1 MVGKIISLPTSET
14 TTSLFISYKATPKA
28 NHEVSIQA
36 YVSVIRDANEATIT
50 APSFGISD
58 LSRHLSN
65 EGVSA
70 LDTGLTGRYHTPDH
84 QKIPEKVLQT
94 CKQHGSVHF
103 GKQHVVRSNT
113 DGEIISHDDAV
124 MAVSRDML
132 LERSNWHSVSSKAAL
147 RLAELDGVPFVL
159 ALGSDAVPSSISRN
173 VKVIKMSSTR
183 KTSAAPR
190 QAELLQRYP
199 PHAVAVIGM
208 SCKFPG
214 ADSPDEFWQL
224 LMKGTSMAMQV
235 PPNRWPEGYSQRGNS
250 AKGRFWGN
258 FMRDFDSFDHHFFK
272 KSSREAAS
280 MDPQQRLLLQGA
292 NEAMESACYFSKSPV
307 ARARNIGCYLGLC
320 ATDYDANVASHAP
333 NAFSTLGT
341 LRAFLSG
348 KISHFFGW
356 VGPSVT
362 IDTACSSSAVA
373 IHTAC
378 RALQAGECTQALAG
392 GIALFTSP
400 YLYENLSAAHFL
412 SPTGATKPFDAQAD
426 GYCRGEGVGLVVLKE
441 LSTAVADGDNVLAVI
456 GGSAVNQNDNSVP
469 IMVPNA
475 PSQGTL
481 YHKVLQQ
488 AGILPHQV
496 SFVESHGT
504 GTPVGDP
511 IEMESIRSVFG
522 GPQRHSQLVVSS
534 VKGNIGHLEGAS
546 GVAGLIKAI
555 LQIENRTAALQA
567 SFQSLNPKIPPL
579 ESDCIIIPS
588 SNLAL
593 SNSFLVACVN
603 NYGAA
608 GSNSAMMIMQP
619 PRTSER
625 TPELLS
631 PSKYPIL
638 IAANSPSSVLEYCR
652 ALRDYCQQKTDT
664 GHLLGSIAFH
674 LARQQ
679 NQSLPYFFATAT
691 SNMPDLQAEL
701 TRQLTKSVASV
712 QQRPSCPG
720 LVLVFGGQVR
730 DYVGLSKQLWEQSA
744 VLRFHLDHCDEIL
757 RSMQKPGLYPA
768 IFQSEPIADIMT
780 LHLAIFALQY
790 ASAKAWIEC
799 GLVVDVVIGHSL
811 GQLTALSVSGILSL
825 EDGLKFVAGRA
836 SLMKTHWGPEAGAMI
851 VVEADLKTLSSLP
864 HTLEVACY
872 NGPSSHVLVGD
883 KASVDEFEESI
894 SRKGIRSKRLQ
905 VTNGFHSKF
914 TDHII
919 RPLKE
924 LASGL
929 RFNKPTVPIETC
941 SEGSSWQEITPHLLA
956 EHTRS
961 PVFFSQAVQ
970 RLARSRGLC
979 TWLEAGSD
987 SGVIGMVRRVLDMS
1001 EAAQHGFQPMSLSK
1015 PLALDTVVD
1024 TTTQMW
1030 KRGHSLQFWNFHQL
1044 QRGHYSKLRLPSYQ
1058 WQKQKHWLEL
1068 LPPSVTPAVA
1078 SAPPQSVAEPEQIP
1092 QLVRLVKKDAEGAL
1106 FKIDPRCGEY
1116 QQLVSGHV
1124 VAGSPLCPATVYIEM
1139 AARAC
1144 RLLFPKEP
1152 APLLGFSDLRID
1164 SPLGM
1169 AVDRD
1174 LTMTLHPRSE
1184 HSWGFS
1190 VASDTKDTGRSA
1202 TVSHACGA
1210 LELHTDAE
1218 VVNREFSRYERLTG
1232 PEAIEALYQD
1242 PNSESIQGS
1251 MLYKMF
1257 SRVVEY
1263 GGPYRG
1269 LKSVAA
1275 KNSRIAGTV
1284 VSLPEFIDDTS
1295 LTHPPTIDSFMQV
1308 SGIHANS
1315 IFPCPDEE
1323 VYVFTKLDRLQ
1334 FGPNFAPSSAKGSLS
1349 SSSWIIFSNLASSG
1363 NKELANDIFVF
1374 DAASKRLA
1382 VLILGARL
1390 HNVRLS
1396 SLTKILSRVN
1406 DGANGSHNLPAS
1418 QTNHRPPVSTHNSR
1432 RASISMLEPVVADNS
1447 AANGRESV
1455 FNDVCVLFERVADVR
1470 RDNVEGRMS
1479 VDDLGID
1486 SLMMLE
1492 VINELSNH
1500 YAIDLPAEDM
1510 ECLSDVDSLVSYLLE
1525 KGCGPKKSLGP
1536 SSGTTATIQSSRSSI
1551 SAMSSTNS
1559 SSVPTPN
1566 GSEVSHQHEQLA
1578 KLLQEHLELASAPSL
1593 DANLAD
1599 LGLDSL
1605 LAIELGSDIEKLLA
1619 VSVDLYQLDETS
1631 TFRDLVRLA
1640 EVDSSFASG
1649 TTGAAAPGQASPD
1662 KTQAAAHSEHESR
1675 HEPHTPQPVVQAVD
1689 LPDRREIFDEI
1700 RFDFDKFSQEEGFTD
1715 FWRTVYP
1722 DQECL
1727 VLSYTADAF
1736 KKLGGDLASIPAGH
1750 TLPKLSIL
1758 PKHEHLLE
1766 RMHKILADGGYIH
1779 GQQSSGYRRTSKPFD
1794 LNYPQAVLKEI
1805 ISKFPLHTSE
1815 HRLLDV
1821 TASRLAECLTG
1832 KVDPLAL
1839 LFANKT
1845 NRQLLANVYDLAPMC
1860 RATTR
1865 LLASFIARA
1874 FPLNHNGEIFHF
1886 LEVGGGTGKLS
1897 KSSFPPISTVV
1908 YGLDLY
1914 RLILTCDLTGGTTKF
1929 LVEYLTQCG
1938 IPFTYTFTDVSS
1950 ALVGAAKKSLAA
1962 HDRMRYDVLDVEG
1975 SLRPDFAAKFHAII
1989 STNCIHATRNATS
2002 SLANLRSMLRPDGLL
2017 ALVEFTNGLYWFDL
2031 VYGLLDGWWLF
2042 SDGRRHALGDIS
2054 FWERSLLAAGYNYA
2068 SWTDGKTRESQ
2079 TLRLICGFNSTTASA
2094 GGAQKSNLSKRA
2106 GVPIET
2112 VVWKQIEGL
2121 ELCADIYYPPPE
2133 TGNKAAIKRPI
2144 GKRH

>member
-1 MVGKIISLPTSET
+1 MFS
-14 TTSLFISYKATPKA
+14 KAVLKA
-28 NHEVSIQA
+28 NDECSIQA
-36 YVSVIRDANEATIT
+36 YVSVIRDTNEATII
-50 APSFGISD
+50 APSSGISE

-70 LDTGLTGRYHTPDH
+70 LGTGLTGRYHTPNH
-84 QKIPEKVLQT
+84 QRVPDKVLQT
-94 CKQHGSVHF
+94 CKQHGDVRF
-103 GKQHVVRSNT
+103 GKQHVVRSNM
-113 DGEIISHDDAV
+113 DGEIFLHDDAV
-124 MAVSRDML
+124 MTVSRDIL
-132 LERSNWHSVSSKAAL
+132 LERSNWHSVSSRAAL
-147 RLAELDGVPFVL
+147 RLVESDGEPFVL
-159 ALGSDAVPSSISRN
+159 ALGSDAVPSCISKN
-173 VKVIKMSSTR
+173 FKVIKTSSAR
-183 KTSAAPR
+183 KTRAAPR
-190 QAELLQRYP
+190 QAEMLQKYP
-199 PHAVAVIGM
+199 SHAIAVIGM

-214 ADSPDEFWQL
+214 ADSPDEFWKL
-224 LMKGTSMAMQV
+224 LTNGRSMAMQV
-235 PPNRWPEGYSQRGNS
+235 PPNRWPERYSQRGNS

-258 FMRDFDSFDHHFFK
+258 FMQDVDSFDHRFFK

-280 MDPQQRLLLQGA
+280 MDPQQRLLLQSTY
-292 NEAMESACYFSKSPV
+292 EAMESAGYFFSSPL
-307 ARARNIGCYLGLC
+307 ARARDIGCYLGLC

-348 KISHFFGW
+348 KLSHFFGW
-356 VGPSVT
+356 SGPSIT

-378 RALQAGECTQALAG
+378 RALQADECTQALAG

-412 SPTGATKPFDAQAD
+412 SPTGATKPFDAKAD
-426 GYCRGEGVGLVVLKE
+426 GYCRGEGVGLVVLKK
-441 LSTAVADGDNVLAVI
+441 LTTAVADGDDVLAVI
-456 GGSAVNQNDNSVP
+456 GGSAVNQNDNCVP

-511 IEMESIRSVFG
+511 IEMESIRTVFG
-522 GPQRHSQLVVSS
+522 GSQRHSQLVVSS

-555 LQIENRTAALQA
+555 LQIENRTAAVQA
-567 SFQSLNPKIPPL
+567 SFESLNPKIAPL
-579 ESDCIIIPS
+579 GPDRITVPS

-593 SNSFLVACVN
+593 SDSFLVACVN

-608 GSNSAMMIMQP
+608 GSNSAMMVMQS

-625 TPELLS
+625 TLELLS

-638 IAANSPSSVLEYCR
+638 IAANSPLSVMEYCR
-652 ALRDYCQQKTDT
+652 ALRDYCQQRTDT
-664 GHLLGSIAFH
+664 GPLLGSIAFH
-674 LARQQ
+674 LARRQ
-679 NQSLPYFFATAT
+679 NQSLPYVLATAT
-691 SNMPDLQAEL
+691 SNMKDLEAEL
-701 TRQLTKSVASV
+701 TRQLTESVASV

-720 LVLVFGGQVR
+720 LILVFGGQVR
-730 DYVGLSKQLWEQSA
+730 NYVGLSKQLWEQSA
-744 VLRFHLDHCDEIL
+744 VLRFFLDQCDEVL
-757 RSMQKPGLYPA
+757 RSMHHPGLYPA
-768 IFQSEPIADIMT
+768 IFQSEPIADIVT
-780 LHLAIFALQY
+780 LHSAIFALQY

-799 GLVVDVVIGHSL
+799 GLAVDALIGHSL

-836 SLMKTHWGPEAGAMI
+836 SLMKTHWGPQAGAMV
-851 VVEADLKTLSSLP
+851 VVEADLKTLAGLP
-864 HTLEVACY
+864 HSLEVACY

-883 KASVDEFEESI
+883 KASVNEFEDSI
-894 SRKGIRSKRLQ
+894 ARKGIRSKRLQ

-914 TDHII
+914 TDSIVP
-919 RPLKE
+919 PLKE
-924 LASGL
+924 LASSL
-929 RFNKPTVPIETC
+929 CFNKPTIPIETC
-941 SEGSSWQEITPHLLA
+941 SEGSSWREYTPDLLA
-956 EHTRS
+956 EHTRN
-961 PVFFSQAVQ
+961 PVFFGQAVQ
-970 RLARSRGLC
+970 RLAGSRGSC

-987 SGVIGMVRRVLDMS
+987 SGVTGMVRRILDMS
-1001 EAAQHGFQPMSLSK
+1001 EGNHHGFQPMSLSK

-1024 TTTQMW
+1024 TTTQLW
-1030 KRGHSLQFWNFHQL
+1030 KRGHCLQFWNFHQL

-1058 WQKQKHWLEL
+1058 WEKQRHWLEL
-1068 LPPSVTPAVA
+1068 LPPSPVPAAA
-1078 SAPPQSVAEPEQIP
+1078 SATPQSVAEPEQIP
-1092 QLVRLVKKDAEGAL
+1092 QLVRLVKQDAESAL
-1106 FKIDPRCGEY
+1106 FKIDPRCSEY
-1116 QQLVSGHV
+1116 QRLVSGHV

-1144 RLLFPKEP
+1144 SLLFTQEP
-1152 APLLGFSDLRID
+1152 TPLLGISDLRID

-1174 LTMTLHPRSE
+1174 ITMTLHPGSE
-1184 HSWGFS
+1184 RSWGFS
-1190 VASDTKDTGRSA
+1190 VASDTKDTGKSA

-1210 LELHTDAE
+1210 LELQIDTE
-1218 VVNREFSRYERLTG
+1218 VVDREFSRYERLTG
-1232 PEAIEALYQD
+1232 PEAIKALYQD
-1242 PNSESIQGS
+1242 PNSESIQGP

-1284 VSLPEFIDDTS
+1284 VSLPESIDDDTS
-1295 LTHPPTIDSFMQV
+1295 LTHPPIIDSFMQV

-1315 IFPCPDEE
+1315 IFPCPDED

-1334 FGPNFAPSSAKGSLS
+1334 FGTEFAPSSAKGSLP
-1349 SSSWIIFSNLASSG
+1349 SSSWIVFSNLTPSG
-1363 NKELANDIFVF
+1363 TKELANDIFVF
-1374 DAASKRLA
+1374 DAVSKRLA
-1382 VLILGARL
+1382 VLILGARFN
-1390 HNVRLS
+1390 NVRLS
-1396 SLTKILSRVN
+1396 SLAKVLSRVN
-1406 DGANGSHNLPAS
+1406 DGANGSLNLPNPKS
-1418 QTNHRPPVSTHNSR
+1418 NQHPPVSTHKSL
-1432 RASISMLEPVVADNS
+1432 RASVSMLEPAVAEV
-1447 AANGRESV
+1447 AAPDGRESV
-1455 FNDVCVLFERVADVR
+1455 FDDVCVLFERVAEVPR
-1470 RDNVEGRMS
+1470 GKIEGRMS

-1492 VINELSNH
+1492 VINELSSQYTIH
-1500 YAIDLPAEDM
+1500 VPVEDM
-1510 ECLSDVDSLVSYLLE
+1510 ECLSDVDSLVSYLLK

-1536 SSGTTATIQSSRSSI
+1536 SSDTTATIQSSRSSFKD
-1551 SAMSSTNS
+1551 MSSTES
-1559 SSVPTPN
+1559 SRASTPDD
-1566 GSEVSHQHEQLA
+1566 SHVSHQLEQLA
-1578 KLLQEHLELASAPSL
+1578 KLLQEHLELTSAPSL

-1605 LAIELGSDIEKLLA
+1605 LAIELGSDIEKLFS

-1631 TFRDLVRLA
+1631 TFRDLVCLA
-1640 EVDSSFASG
+1640 EVDSSLASG
-1649 TTGAAAPGQASPD
+1649 TTGAPAPEQAPPD
-1662 KTQAAAHSEHESR
+1662 KSQAATHSTYGSHP
-1675 HEPHTPQPVVQAVD
+1675 EPHTPQPVVRAVD
-1689 LPDRREIFDEI
+1689 LPDRREVFDEV
-1700 RFDFDKFSQEEGFTD
+1700 RFDFDTFSQQEGFTN

-1736 KKLGGDLASIPAGH
+1736 KKLGGDLTSIPAGH
-1750 TLPKLSIL
+1750 KLPKFSIL
-1758 PKHEHLLE
+1758 AKHEHLLE

-1779 GQQSSGYRRTSKPFD
+1779 GQQSSGYTRTTKPFNLGD
-1794 LNYPQAVLKEI
+1794 PQVVLKGI

-1815 HRLLDV
+1815 HQLLDV

-1865 LLASFIARA
+1865 LLANFIARA
-1874 FPLNHNGEIFHF
+1874 FPLSHNGEIFHF

-1897 KSSFPPISTVV
+1897 KSYFLPISAVV
-1908 YGLDLY
+1908 SGIDLY
-1914 RLILTCDLTGGTTKF
+1914 GRLLTFYLPGGTTKF
-1929 LVEYLTQCG
+1929 LVEYLTHCG
-1938 IPFTYTFTDVSS
+1938 IPFTYTFTDISS

-1962 HDRMRYDVLDVEG
+1962 YDCMRYTTLDVEG
-1975 SLRPDFAAKFHAII
+1975 SLRPDLAAKFHAII

-2002 SLANLRSMLRPDGLL
+2002 SLANLRTMLRPDGLL
-2017 ALVEFTNGLYWFDL
+2017 ALVEFTKGLYWFDL

-2042 SDGRRHALGDIS
+2042 SDGRRHALGDIH
-2054 FWERSLLAAGYNYA
+2054 FWEHSMLAAGYNHA
-2068 SWTDGKTRESQ
+2068 SWTDGNTPESQ
-2079 TLRLICGFNSTTASA
+2079 TLRLICGFNSVPASA
-2094 GGAQKSNLSKRA
+2094 QENHLSKRA

-2112 VVWKQIEGL
+2112 FVWKQIDGL
-2121 ELCADIYYPPPE
+2121 ELCADIYYPPPK
-2133 TGNKAAIKRPI
+2133 TGNTPAIKRPI
-2144 GKRH
+2144 GKSH